1 MNARLAIVLA
11 IAALF
16 ASSSA
21 SAQPSAA
28 GPDAGVGASAQE
40 GSIASAPEPTLRE
53 PPPEARPTIESTV
66 TPTEGLV
73 TGDVVTWTLKI
84 TSREGDDVTVIG
96 LDEAMGSRAADR
108 LADLDR
114 PVHLLDESVDEAE
127 AHDGHRTRTCTAR
140 FLLLAPGEQT
150 LPALVVRV
158 LTAGGQLGF
167 VRPEAPVVQV
177 GAVLANEPN
186 AAPKPLTDPVSVMED
201 DPRPLYAGAALLA
214 MLAGALLAFL
224 VSRWW
229 KRRSR
234 RPAPPPPPRPA
245 WEVAVAKLDD
255 LLRSRDALLA
265 EGRAV
270 EWADGVSDVI
280 REYLG
285 ARYGFDGLESTTDEV
300 LERLAEAPLRG
311 VAVPEVAVLLQD
323 CDLVKFAKASMGEA
337 ESQALLA
344 AGYRIVRATTPLP
357 EASSPDQGAPPGGPS

>member
-1 MNARLAIVLA
+1 MNARLAIVPA

-16 ASSSA
+16 ASGSA

-28 GPDAGVGASAQE
+28 APDAGVETAASA
-40 GSIASAPEPTLRE
+40 APTLRE
-53 PPPEARPTIESTV
+53 PPPEARPTIESTIA
-66 TPTEGLV
+66 PTEGLV
-73 TGDVVTWTLKI
+73 TGDVVAWTLKI
-84 TSREGDDVTVIG
+84 TSREADDVTVVG
-96 LDEAMGSRAADR
+96 LDEAMGGRAEDR

-127 AHDGHRTRTCTAR
+127 ASGDGRRTRTFTAR

-158 LTAGGQLGF
+158 LTEGGQLGF
-167 VRPEAPVVQV
+167 VRPDAPVVQV
-177 GAVLANEPN
+177 GAVLGNEPN
-186 AAPKPLTDPVSVMED
+186 AEPKPLTEPVSVMED

-214 MLAGALLAFL
+214 MLVGALVAFL
-224 VSRWW
+224 ASRWW
-229 KRRSR
+229 RRRAR

-245 WEVAVAKLDD
+245 WEIAVAKLDA
-255 LLRSRDALLA
+255 LRRSRDALLA

-270 EWADGVSDVI
+270 EWADGVSDAI

-300 LERLAEAPLRG
+300 LARLDAAPLRG
-311 VAVPEVAVLLQD
+311 ISVPEIAVLLQD

-337 ESQALLA
+337 ESEALLA
-344 AGYRIVRATTPLP
+344 GGYRIVRATTPAGGAA
-357 EASSPDQGAPPGGPS
+357 EAGEGAPGGTA